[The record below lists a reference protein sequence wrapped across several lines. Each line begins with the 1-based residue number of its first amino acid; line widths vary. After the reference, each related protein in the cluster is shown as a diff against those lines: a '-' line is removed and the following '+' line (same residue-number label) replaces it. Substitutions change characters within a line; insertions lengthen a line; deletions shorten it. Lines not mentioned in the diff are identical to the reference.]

1 MKTIQLILLTLVIS
15 LLSFHVNAQKKYTI
29 AKAVFEVTGTSTV
42 HDWSMKST
50 EGTGSANLILTDSK
64 LTDIKSLTITLD
76 AESIKSSKT
85 SMDEV
90 AYEALDTKNHKTV
103 RYVLKSADKL
113 NETTWDFTGTYT
125 IAGVSRD
132 FKTQVRITANENGN
146 FTLKGSNRVTFGD
159 FEMAP
164 PTAALGVVRT
174 GKDLTILFNITLTDF
189 AKNENVL
196 VIK

>member
-1 MKTIQLILLTLVIS
+1 MKTIKSILLTVIIS
-15 LLSFHVNAQKKYTI
+15 LLSLQTIAQKKYTI
-29 AKAVFEVTGTSTV
+29 ARAAFEVAGTSTV
-42 HDWSMKST
+42 HDWSMKSN
-50 EGTGSANLILTDSK
+50 EGTGSANLIVTDSK
-64 LTDIKSLTITLD
+64 LTDIKSLIIALN

-90 AYEALDTKNHKTV
+90 AYEALDTKNHKTI
-103 RYVLKSADKL
+103 RYVLKSADKV

-125 IAGVSRD
+125 IAGVSKD

-189 AKNENVL
+189 AKNDNVL